1 MNIGSHTPTQLVLI
15 AGLSL
20 FASLAWSLLAKSRRM
35 APGAAWCMAVTN
47 VLLLIGVSL
56 YVVRGQPGWADVLTY
71 QTSSLLLLSCFGL
84 LWAAGPLV
92 TNSAPIWRKPLWVLA
107 FTMLMLVLIPTSS
120 PYWPAMSSGGMM
132 ALNAGV
138 AIAAYARLRRVLSWP
153 LSALLISPYALLA
166 LMFLSRTLAALL
178 LPIEQLSLLH
188 QSQANTLWLWVGFL
202 MALLINTQVAFLLV
216 LRLVLKL
223 QRLTR
228 IDPLTRALNR
238 RAFDHALRIAD
249 AEAGRGIGYSL
260 VLIDMD
266 HFKQLN
272 DELGHAAGDA
282 ALRHLV
288 DGLRPML
295 RDVDAVG
302 RLGGEEFCLLLRDA
316 DIGGAAL
323 VAERIRQQL
332 QQTHWQWQ
340 GKGWPL
346 RASFGVAQRLDG
358 DSGPDAVLARADAA
372 LYEAKRLGR
381 DLVR

>member
-1 MNIGSHTPTQLVLI
+1 MSIGSHTPTQLVLI

-35 APGAAWCMAVTN
+35 TPGAAWAMAATN
-47 VLLLIGVSL
+47 VLLLVGVSL
-56 YVVRGQPGWADVLTY
+56 YVMRGQPGWANVLTY
-71 QTSSLLLLSCFGL
+71 QTSSLFLLSCFGL

-92 TNSAPIWRKPLWVLA
+92 SNETLIWRKPLSVMVL
-107 FTMLMLVLIPTSS
+107 TMLMLAVIPTSS

-138 AIAAYARLRRVLSWP
+138 AIAAYSRLRRVLSWP
-153 LSALLISPYALLA
+153 LSALLVSPYALLA

-188 QSQANTLWLWVGFL
+188 QSQANKLWLWVGFM

-228 IDPLTRALNR
+228 IDPLTGALNR
-238 RAFDHALRIAD
+238 RAFDNALRIAH
-249 AEAGRGIGYSL
+249 AEAGRGVSYSL
-260 VLIDMD
+260 VQIDMD

-272 DELGHAAGDA
+272 DQLGHAAGDA

-288 DGLRPML
+288 SQIRPLL
-295 RDVDAVG
+295 RDVDALG
-302 RLGGEEFCLLLRDA
+302 RLGGEEFCLLLREA

-332 QQTHWQWQ
+332 QQTQWQWQ
-340 GKGWPL
+340 GKSWPL

-372 LYEAKRLGR
+372 LYEAKRMGR

>member
-20 FASLAWSLLAKSRRM
+20 FTSLAWSLLARSRRM
-35 APGAAWCMAVTN
+35 APGAAWSMALTN
-47 VLLLIGVSL
+47 VLLLVGVSL
-56 YVVRGQPGWADVLTY
+56 YVLRGQPDWADVLTY
-71 QTSSLLLLSCFGL
+71 QTSSLFLLSCFGL
-84 LWAAGPLV
+84 LWAAGPLI
-92 TNSAPIWRKPLWVLA
+92 TNEAPIWRKPLWVVAL
-107 FTMLMLVLIPTSS
+107 TMLMLALIPTSS
-120 PYWPAMSSGGMM
+120 PHWPAVSSGGMM
-132 ALNAGV
+132 VLNAGV
-138 AIAAYARLRRVLSWP
+138 AVAAYPRLRRVLSWQ
-153 LSALLISPYALLA
+153 LSGMLVSPYVLLA
-166 LMFLSRTLAALL
+166 LMFLIRTLAALL

-188 QSQANTLWLWVGFL
+188 QSKVNTLWLWVGFL

-228 IDPLTRALNR
+228 IDPLTGALNR
-238 RAFDHALRIAD
+238 RAFDAALLNAEAD
-249 AEAGRGIGYSL
+249 AGRGIGYSL

-272 DELGHAAGDA
+272 DQLGHAAGDA

-295 RDVDAVG
+295 RTVDAVG

-316 DIGGAAL
+316 DISGAAL
-323 VAERIRQQL
+323 VAERMRQQL
-332 QQTHWQWQ
+332 QQTRWQWQ
-340 GKGWPL
+340 GRDWPL
-346 RASFGVAQRLDG
+346 RASFGVAQRLHG

-372 LYEAKRLGR
+372 LYEAKRMGR

>member
-20 FASLAWSLLAKSRRM
+20 FASLVWTLLAKSRRL
-35 APGAAWCMAVTN
+35 APGAAWAMTATN
-47 VLLLIGVSL
+47 LLLLVGVSL

-71 QTSSLLLLSCFGL
+71 QTSSLFLLSCFGL
-84 LWAAGPLV
+84 LWAAGPLI
-92 TNSAPIWRKPLWVLA
+92 TNDAPVWRKPLWLLVL
-107 FTMLMLVLIPTSS
+107 TMVMLVLIPTSS

-138 AIAAYARLRRVLSWP
+138 AIAAYPRLRRVLSWQ
-153 LSALLISPYALLA
+153 LSALLVSPYALLA
-166 LMFLSRTLAALL
+166 LMFLIRTLAALL

-216 LRLVLKL
+216 LRLVLML

-228 IDPLTRALNR
+228 IDPLTGALNR
-238 RAFDHALRIAD
+238 RAFDAALLNAHAA
-249 AEAGRGIGYSL
+249 AGRGIGYSL
-260 VLIDMD
+260 ALIDMD

-272 DELGHAAGDA
+272 DQLGHAAGDA

-288 DGLRPML
+288 DGLRPLL

-340 GKGWPL
+340 GREWPL
-346 RASFGVAQRLDG
+346 RASFGVAQRQDG
-358 DSGPDAVLARADAA
+358 DTGPDAVLARADAA
-372 LYEAKRLGR
+372 LYEAKRMGR